1 MRKWITNFRLITPQ
15 HKLLASLA
23 NSVTPRTPPDTV
35 LTLVQHI
42 ARQVYIPAEPC
53 ELCKSAL

>member
-1 MRKWITNFRLITPQ
+1 MRKWITNHGSTTLQ

-42 ARQVYIPAEPC
+42 ARQVYTPAEPC
-53 ELCKSAL
+53 KLCNRAL